1 LSSPEGARALG
12 ATILKSAPR
21 CEKQGCCRARRCPGR
36 RLAPLWEII
45 PIWKAEPK
53 KHWQKLEAGDYDWSH
68 IAMQYWP
75 ERVREK
81 CSTNKSYAIAHG
93 HEDWFTE

>member
-1 LSSPEGARALG
+1 
-12 ATILKSAPR
+12 
-21 CEKQGCCRARRCPGR
+21 
-36 RLAPLWEII
+36 LWEII